1 MIGSYIKGKGS
12 RRAVLGA
19 ASGAALAAAFRRPAA
34 GLQVQEQAAP
44 DYWPTNGWLE
54 ADAADHGIDPLA
66 LDDVDARA
74 TAEVPAISA
83 LLAVRHGYLVFERYY
98 GGLEPDTP
106 INVRSVTKSVTG
118 TLAGAALRTKLLS
131 GFGART
137 GDVIPDRIPDAADPA
152 VANVTLWQWLTMTS
166 GLQWEASGDWQRLL
180 DASDWVA
187 MTLGL
192 PVVGIPGETYVYN
205 TGGSHVL
212 GVIVAEAAGIPLED
226 YAERMLFRPLGITP
240 GDWMR
245 SPQDEVSAGSGLE
258 MTPRDMLKLGYL
270 YLRNGQWNGE
280 QIVDADFAQE
290 ATIWQSAGDA
300 TGGWAAYG
308 YQWWVTATNAGYPAY
323 FALGYGGQ
331 HIFVVP
337 ALDLVVVAG
346 IERRVDPS
354 ELRTPRYLIES
365 IAAGCI
371 PD

>member
-1 MIGSYIKGKGS
+1 MTDSTTPSQVS
-12 RRAVLGA
+12 RRSLLGA
-19 ASGAALAAAFRRPAA
+19 ATGMAAAAHLRPAA
-34 GLQVQEQAAP
+34 ARQAAP
-44 DYWPTNGWLE
+44 DYWPTNGWRT
-54 ADAADHGIDPLA
+54 ADPADHGVDSWMLQ
-66 LDDVDARA
+66 DVDSRA
-74 TAEVPAISA
+74 VAEVPAISA

-98 GGLEPDTP
+98 GGLEPDEP

-118 TLAGAALRTKLLS
+118 TLAGAALRANLLS
-131 GFGART
+131 GFGALT
-137 GDVIPDRIPDAADPA
+137 GAVIPERIPEDADPN

-166 GLQWEASGDWQRLL
+166 GLQWDAAGDWQRLL
-180 DASDWVA
+180 QAPDWVE

-212 GVIVAEAAGIPLED
+212 GVIVAAAAGKSLEE
-226 YAERMLFRPLGITP
+226 YAEEVLFRPLGMRP

-258 MTPRDMLKLGYL
+258 LSPRDMVKLGYL
-270 YLRNGQWNGE
+270 YLRNGEWDGE
-280 QIVDADFAQE
+280 QIIDPEFATE

-346 IERRVDPS
+346 IERRVDRS

-365 IAAGCI
+365 IAAACV